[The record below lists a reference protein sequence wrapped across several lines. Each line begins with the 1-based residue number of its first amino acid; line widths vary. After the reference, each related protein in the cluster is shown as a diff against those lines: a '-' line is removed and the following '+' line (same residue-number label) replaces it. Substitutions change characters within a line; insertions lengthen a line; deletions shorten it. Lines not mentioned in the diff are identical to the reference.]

1 MTEKI
6 FDGSLFWI
14 EDGDVGV
21 VRGWVSVSEREWVCQ
36 ARCGC
41 ATEGAR
47 VAATEG
53 ARRLKAGL
61 VSSEL
66 LAHADDRIVPGI
78 MRGRRRPKW
87 SEMGK

>member
-14 EDGDVGV
+14 EDEDVGV
-21 VRGWVSVSEREWVCQ
+21 VREERGWVCQ

-53 ARRLKAGL
+53 ARRIKAGL
-61 VSSEL
+61 VSREL
-66 LAHADDRIVPGI
+66 LAHADDPASAGHNA
-78 MRGRRRPKW
+78 GTP
-87 SEMGK
+87 EA